1 MRVFTFLTGKLHR
14 VFDESLDIF
23 TEQQQV
29 SYSVRQVVLPSQQF
43 DVSLCVQN
51 NPQLSNMEFGRRLA
65 VEREL
70 EKTPYFALPNACE
83 YVHVSVHVSYT
94 SDFHIRTHL

>member
-1 MRVFTFLTGKLHR
+1 MSLWIYSLSNNRSAIVYGK
-14 VFDESLDIF
+14 FF
-23 TEQQQV
+23 
-29 SYSVRQVVLPSQQF
+29 LPSQQF

-70 EKTPYFALPNACE
+70 EKTPYFSLPNACE